1 MLATEMFG
9 LNNLKHRS
17 LDNYNCQDSFLMLP
31 CWQPR
36 TSLPPVHCP
45 AAAAAKL
52 IMLWIQNKTV
62 WLLRVS
68 TQLSLQRPGAHTH
81 LARVRTGASD
91 AGVRKLGLIY
101 LNLQLEK
108 PTRVL
113 NDKIV
118 ASRLCP
124 VGQQLQEFWIA
135 AVGCVVL
142 SNSCGWFPSNIKY
155 SSHIC
160 QAQHWSWHWNKSVM
174 SAACT
179 HNHTTH
185 FRNVKSYFTHFMV
198 PTIGVI
204 R

>member
-1 MLATEMFG
+1 MLSTTSAILNSECGSFTWESDAFEMLVTKMLG
-9 LNNLKHRS
+9 WLNNSKHRS
-17 LDNYNCQDSFLMLP
+17 LDNYNYQDSFLMLP

-45 AAAAAKL
+45 AAAKL

-81 LARVRTGASD
+81 LARVRTGAS

-101 LNLQLEK
+101 FNLQHEK
-108 PTRVL
+108 ATWVL

-124 VGQQLQEFWIA
+124 VGQQWQESWIA
-135 AVGCVVL
+135 GVCCVVRL
-142 SNSCGWFPSNIKY
+142 LWLVSIKY
-155 SSHIC
+155 QI
-160 QAQHWSWHWNKSVM
+160 
-174 SAACT
+174 
-179 HNHTTH
+179 
-185 FRNVKSYFTHFMV
+185 
-198 PTIGVI
+198 
-204 R
+204 

>member
-1 MLATEMFG
+1 MLSTTSAILNSECGSFTWESDAFEMLVTEMLG
-9 LNNLKHRS
+9 WLNNSKHRS

-45 AAAAAKL
+45 AAAKL

-81 LARVRTGASD
+81 LARVRTGAS

-101 LNLQLEK
+101 FNLQHEK
-108 PTRVL
+108 ATWVL

-124 VGQQLQEFWIA
+124 VGQQWQESWIA
-135 AVGCVVL
+135 GVCCVVRL
-142 SNSCGWFPSNIKY
+142 LWLVSIKY
-155 SSHIC
+155 QI
-160 QAQHWSWHWNKSVM
+160 
-174 SAACT
+174 
-179 HNHTTH
+179 
-185 FRNVKSYFTHFMV
+185 
-198 PTIGVI
+198 
-204 R
+204 

>member
-91 AGVRKLGLIY
+91 AGVRKLGLIC
-101 LNLQLEK
+101 LNLQHEK

-135 AVGCVVL
+135 GVGCVVL

-160 QAQHWSWHWNKSVM
+160 QAQHWSWL
-174 SAACT
+174 
-179 HNHTTH
+179 
-185 FRNVKSYFTHFMV
+185 V
-198 PTIGVI
+198 PQID
-204 R
+204 